1 MIFRVLGINGMKA
14 GEEPG
19 EVGVMRAKLLA
30 FLSASLHYQPDRLLI
45 HFPLDGEFVSAFTHV
60 LEVS

>member
-1 MIFRVLGINGMKA
+1 MKA

-45 HFPLDGEFVSAFTHV
+45 HFPLDGKSVPVFIHV
-60 LEVS
+60 F